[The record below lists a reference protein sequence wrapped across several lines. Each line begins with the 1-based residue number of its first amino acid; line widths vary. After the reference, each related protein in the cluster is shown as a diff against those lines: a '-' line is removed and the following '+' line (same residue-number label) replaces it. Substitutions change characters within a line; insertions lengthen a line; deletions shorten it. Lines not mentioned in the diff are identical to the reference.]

1 MAKFID
7 DIDNDEIRIIG
18 IQVPN
23 REQEEIS
30 APQKRKR
37 WPYWL
42 IIALISAGIT
52 TILLLW
58 LNRQN
63 TSKQPVTPN
72 ETQRQAIPIR

>member
-23 REQEEIS
+23 REQEETS
-30 APQKRKR
+30 APKKRKR

-42 IIALISAGIT
+42 IIALIAAGIT

-58 LNRQN
+58 LLQAELLLP
-63 TSKQPVTPN
+63 TVPLL
-72 ETQRQAIPIR
+72 QRAFGSRAV